1 MKLHFRSAAC
11 LLALLL
17 AGCAATWVRVEDADS
32 RYRGEHYSVI
42 LPAGWMR
49 SEVGDSLVLSRDGLD
64 LQRIVIEYR
73 SHEKAF
79 EKIEKSSSAGM
90 LPSELAE
97 LTIAELKASQE
108 DGLPSLEILDN
119 RPMEIAGS
127 TGYAL
132 HLRFKTD
139 AGLRIEVL
147 LRGFVDEDGLY
158 QLLYRAPML
167 HYFGRDREVYE
178 SITES
183 MQYQS
188 GSS

>member
-1 MKLHFRSAAC
+1 MKLYFRTSLC
-11 LLALLL
+11 LLALSL
-17 AGCAATWVRVEDADS
+17 AGCAATWVRVDDADR
-32 RYRGEHYSVI
+32 RYSGEHYSVT

-49 SEVGDSLVLSRDGLD
+49 SEIGDSLVLSRDGLD

-73 SHEKAF
+73 PHEKAF
-79 EKIEKSSSAGM
+79 EEIEKASSSGM

-108 DGLPSLEILDN
+108 EGLPSLEILDN
-119 RPMEIAGS
+119 RPVVLAGH

-147 LRGFVDEDGLY
+147 LRGFVDEHGMY
-158 QLLYRAPML
+158 QLMYRAPTL

-178 SITES
+178 SVTAS
-183 MQYQS
+183 LQL
-188 GSS
+188 

>member
-1 MKLHFRSAAC
+1 MKLHHGLIVCLS
-11 LLALLL
+11 LLAL
-17 AGCAATWVRVEDADS
+17 AGCAATWVRVDDADR
-32 RYRGEHYSVI
+32 RYAGEHYTVT

-49 SEVGDSLVLSRDGLD
+49 SQTEDSLMLSRDGLD

-73 SHEKAF
+73 PHDKAF
-79 EKIEKSSSAGM
+79 EKLGKSSSAGM

-97 LTIAELKASQE
+97 LTIAELKASQDE
-108 DGLPSLEILDN
+108 GLPSLEILDN
-119 RPMEIAGS
+119 RPTQIAGH

-147 LRGFVDEDGLY
+147 LRGFVDEQGLY
-158 QLLYRAPML
+158 QLLYRAPTL

-178 SITES
+178 SVAGS
-183 MQYQS
+183 MKL
-188 GSS
+188 

>member
-1 MKLHFRSAAC
+1 MKLHSRIAAC
-11 LLALLL
+11 LLALIL
-17 AGCAATWVRVEDADS
+17 AGCAATWVRVDDTDS
-32 RYRGEHYSVI
+32 HYSGEHYSVS

-49 SEVGDSLVLSRDGLD
+49 SEVGDRLVLSRDGLD

-73 SHEKAF
+73 PHEKAF
-79 EKIEKSSSAGM
+79 EELEKSSSAGM

-108 DGLPSLEILDN
+108 EGLPSLEILDN
-119 RPMEIAGS
+119 RPIEIAGH

-147 LRGFVDEDGLY
+147 LQGFVDEHGLY
-158 QLLYRAPML
+158 QLLYRAPTL

-178 SITES
+178 SIAGS
-183 MQYQS
+183 MQHKH
-188 GSS
+188 GSL